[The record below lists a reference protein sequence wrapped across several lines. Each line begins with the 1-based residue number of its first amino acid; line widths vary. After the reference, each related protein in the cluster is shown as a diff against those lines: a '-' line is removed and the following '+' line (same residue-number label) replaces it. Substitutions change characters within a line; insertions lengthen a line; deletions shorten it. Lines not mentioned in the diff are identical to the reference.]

1 MPERA
6 DLVVPSMDPGRGAT
20 GSLLPVLRSERTKT
34 LVEDYQWHPNG
45 KVDPVHLLPPPT
57 LSALVLARDEA
68 VNLPACLD
76 ALAWADE
83 RIVVVDPASLDDTEA
98 IAGRLADL
106 VLVRPF
112 DDFAAQRNAGLDAA
126 TGDWVF
132 AVDADERATPGLAA
146 EIRAA
151 IGHPGGPTGFRVP
164 IRSVIL
170 GRPFAHSGTQCDL
183 PLRLFRRD
191 RGRWVGRVHETV
203 ALDGPAG
210 TLRSALR
217 HETIPDMQT
226 FLRKLDRYTSLE
238 AAQMLDEGR
247 PPCPSD
253 LALRPAWTFLK
264 LYLAKQ
270 GFRDGPEGFVF
281 CALSGVSVGVRHWK
295 HRELARS
302 RWTQSVQASVP
313 TQSVGTS
320 DRENLRN
327 DSFPRSAWERNP
339 RRSASS
345 DPNRSRRAS

>member
-1 MPERA
+1 MP
-6 DLVVPSMDPGRGAT
+6 ST
-20 GSLLPVLRSERTKT
+20 
-34 LVEDYQWHPNG
+34 
-45 KVDPVHLLPPPT
+45 PT

-68 VNLPACLD
+68 ANLPGCLD

-83 RIVVVDPASLDDTEA
+83 RIVVVDPASVDDTEA
-98 IAGRLADL
+98 IARRLAEI
-106 VLVRPF
+106 VIVRPF
-112 DDFAAQRNAGLDAA
+112 DGFAAQRNAGLDSAA
-126 TGDWVF
+126 GDWIF
-132 AVDADERATPGLAA
+132 AVDADERATPELAV
-146 EIRAA
+146 EIRASIA
-151 IGHPGGPTGFRVP
+151 GPDAPDGFRVP
-164 IRSVIL
+164 IRSAIL

-203 ALDGPAG
+203 ALDGDAG

-217 HETIPDMQT
+217 HETIPDIQT

-238 AAQMLDEGR
+238 AAQMIDAGR
-247 PPCPSD
+247 PPRPSD

-302 RWTQSVQASVP
+302 R
-313 TQSVGTS
+313 
-320 DRENLRN
+320 
-327 DSFPRSAWERNP
+327 
-339 RRSASS
+339 
-345 DPNRSRRAS
+345 RAS